1 MSHDAQVY
9 VRSQT
14 EFNYIKEK
22 RKKDMRNQVTTF
34 AIMIFLTLIAFT
46 TVAAGFSVYFIVPII
61 LLLAAIQVVL
71 QLYYFMHMS
80 EKNHN
85 VAAFFL
91 YVGAT
96 FGFTTI
102 LTFLTII
109 WWG

>member
-14 EFNYIKEK
+14 EFEYIKQR

-46 TVAAGFSVYFIVPII
+46 TVAAGFSVYFIVPLI

-80 EKNHN
+80 EKNHQ
-85 VAAFFL
+85 VVAFFL
-91 YVGAT
+91 YSAVMLAFT
-96 FGFTTI
+96 FI